1 MCKMSELKPNTVEW
15 HKHKRKMKKI
25 RLFTVGMILV
35 VLSSLM
41 IYVYSYLKK
50 DSYIS
55 YTEKAN
61 VDYKVN
67 LKENDFYEKT
77 FLEENANIIASLIKN
92 IEANFKYDLEF
103 EKDNAYIYDYRI
115 TARTEVKEDK
125 KVNIIYDKEEEI
137 ISKPIQEVKN
147 NRLTIE
153 EKIDVD
159 YNKYN
164 EIIRR
169 FVNVYDLDNTSC
181 MLELNMYLNVYNKYD
196 TARVNKEEKVMT
208 LYIPLTTK
216 TVDISL
222 SANTLNNEGKV
233 LERKSEYGDIAI
245 LKIMGMVLGLL
256 GIMTLIAFVKYMSDS
271 RSAEKMYDQALKN
284 LLFSYKQYIQKIT
297 TDIEKEKYKEIEVE
311 SFNEILEMKETLQ
324 APILMYTEENV
335 RRTKFMII
343 NNEMLFVYT
352 LGSQE
357 IRNKLIEESNKKKNK
372 NEKK

>member
-1 MCKMSELKPNTVEW
+1 MSELKPNTVAW

-25 RLFTVGMILV
+25 KLFTIGTILV
-35 VLSSLM
+35 VLSALM
-41 IYVYSYLKK
+41 LYVYSYLKK

-61 VDYKVN
+61 IDYKVN

-77 FLEENANIIASLIKN
+77 YLEEDVNIIASLIKN

-115 TARTEVKEDK
+115 TARTEVKENK
-125 KVNIIYDKEEEI
+125 KVNVIYDKEEEI
-137 ISKPIQEVKN
+137 LSKPIQEVKN
-147 NRLTIE
+147 NKLAIE

-164 EIIRR
+164 EKIRR

-216 TVDISL
+216 TIDISL

-245 LKIMGMVLGLL
+245 LKIIGIVLGVL
-256 GIMTLIAFVKYMSDS
+256 GIITLIAFVKYMSDS
-271 RSAEKMYDQALKN
+271 RSAEKMYDQTLKS

-297 TDIEKEKYKEIEVE
+297 TDIEKEKYKVVEVE

-335 RRTKFMII
+335 RRTRFMII

-357 IRNKLIEESNKKKNK
+357 IRNKLIEESNKKKYK
-372 NEKK
+372 EIKK